1 MGLNRS
7 KSLQIKIKVYE
18 TRKPG
23 KCYTK
28 LDVQN
33 KFPKLKKKK
42 NWSKSSNKDNGI
54 EVINYNW

>member
-1 MGLNRS
+1 MQNVGLNRS

-33 KFPKLKKKK
+33 KFPKLEKKKK
-42 NWSKSSNKDNGI
+42 TEASQATRITELK
-54 EVINYNW
+54 

>member
-1 MGLNRS
+1 MQNVGLNRS

-33 KFPKLKKKK
+33 KFPKLEKKKK
-42 NWSKSSNKDNGI
+42 LKQVKQQG
-54 EVINYNW
+54 